1 MTDPMLSLRGH
12 VEKKDTQPEI
22 YEVTIAVYTEDD
34 TLEVQVIILPVTN
47 LLRVVA
53 SDHEE
58 NA

>member
-1 MTDPMLSLRGH
+1 MLKR
-12 VEKKDTQPEI
+12 KTQPEI
-22 YEVTIAVYTEDD
+22 YEVIATVYTEDD